1 MGIWLF
7 TTPLERAI
15 FGRPDALDRLQTQ
28 KGGWSNFLGRWEFKR
43 VICASLVVWLT
54 TAPFIAQRF
63 GTFTPIAPVASTLL
77 LPLLPV
83 AVVAGMAGALLG
95 LFSAFAAQPLLWLA
109 GGCAHVLEWAC
120 RAAARLPGVCVYL
133 PPPGWAMILLCGAVF
148 TALAYRAQLG
158 LTRRRV
164 AALMLLPAFAYLLFV
179 WPQSSV
185 RHLRVDTISVGHG
198 NCILTRFP
206 EGRSLLF
213 DAGSVGRADDIA
225 ERVIVPAL
233 WSLGVRR
240 LDLLVLSHGDADHY
254 NGTEDLARRMH
265 VGGVAVTNYFDYFE
279 NQPGP
284 KRLIE
289 SLSDARVPVSRFS
302 EGDRIAGF
310 ADAEVA
316 ALWPPASV
324 PKLKWTD
331 NELCTV
337 VRVRTPE
344 GVVLLTG
351 DFGHGSAGPLIRR
364 HPDLAADVLQVPHHG
379 HADPDAAQLAEAVRP
394 AVAIIPGGRDALAAP
409 IYARTAKN
417 LLATD
422 DCGMISVEMDGGAP
436 RIETFRKRGL
446 GD

>member
-1 MGIWLF
+1 M
-7 TTPLERAI
+7 
-15 FGRPDALDRLQTQ
+15 
-28 KGGWSNFLGRWEFKR
+28 
-43 VICASLVVWLT
+43 
-54 TAPFIAQRF
+54 
-63 GTFTPIAPVASTLL
+63 
-77 LPLLPV
+77 
-83 AVVAGMAGALLG
+83 
-95 LFSAFAAQPLLWLA
+95 
-109 GGCAHVLEWAC
+109 
-120 RAAARLPGVCVYL
+120 
-133 PPPGWAMILLCGAVF
+133 
-148 TALAYRAQLG
+148 
-158 LTRRRV
+158 
-164 AALMLLPAFAYLLFV
+164 
-179 WPQSSV
+179 
-185 RHLRVDTISVGHG
+185 
-198 NCILTRFP
+198 
-206 EGRSLLF
+206 
-213 DAGSVGRADDIA
+213 
-225 ERVIVPAL
+225 IVPAL

-254 NGTEDLARRMH
+254 NGAEELARRMH

-289 SLSDARVPVSRFS
+289 NLSDARVPVTRFS
-302 EGDRIAGF
+302 AGDRVAGF
-310 ADAEVA
+310 ADAEIE

-379 HADPDAAQLAEAVRP
+379 RADPDAAQLAEAVRP
-394 AVAIIPGGRDALAAP
+394 AVAIIPGGHDALAAP
-409 IYARTAKN
+409 IYARTSKS

-422 DCGMISVEMDGGAP
+422 DCGMISVELDGGAP